1 MNTTSIATLAV
12 AAMLAAPFGIP
23 SRAEAAD
30 TARSAAEST
39 KDAAKSAG
47 SAMKHSAESAAGA
60 VSDSAHDATA
70 RVKGKDTLFVRKAV
84 IGGMTE
90 VKSAEIA
97 KDRASSAEVKSFA
110 EQMIQD
116 HEKANRELEK
126 LAGRKQISVPTAL
139 DNEHQRSIDE
149 LSSLSGDAFDRAYV
163 KQQKEG
169 HQQMLQLMDDEAK
182 NGSDPELKDFA
193 AKTKTVVAEHQQR
206 VEELSRDV
214 AGRSAET
221 SAR

>member
-1 MNTTSIATLAV
+1 
-12 AAMLAAPFGIP
+12 
-23 SRAEAAD
+23 
-30 TARSAAEST
+30 
-39 KDAAKSAG
+39 
-47 SAMKHSAESAAGA
+47 
-60 VSDSAHDATA
+60 
-70 RVKGKDTLFVRKAV
+70 
-84 IGGMTE
+84 
-90 VKSAEIA
+90 
-97 KDRASSAEVKSFA
+97 
-110 EQMIQD
+110 
-116 HEKANRELEK
+116 
-126 LAGRKQISVPTAL
+126 L